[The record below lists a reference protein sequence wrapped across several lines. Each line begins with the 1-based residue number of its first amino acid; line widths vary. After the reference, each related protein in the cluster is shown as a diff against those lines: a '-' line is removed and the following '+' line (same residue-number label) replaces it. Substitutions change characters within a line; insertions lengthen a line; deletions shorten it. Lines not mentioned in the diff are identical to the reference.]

1 MNDTSE
7 QARLQAKK
15 KQLKLLMIMMLVFV
29 VAGPLLGPK
38 IFAKEFAGLSG
49 AGLYFFYIATP
60 TVFAGL
66 FFLYLFVSGK
76 RGACERQFRRTPQLA
91 QPNRV

>member
-1 MNDTSE
+1 MSDTPE

-15 KQLKLLMIMMLVFV
+15 KQLKLLMIAMLVFV

-38 IFAKEFAGLSG
+38 IFAKELSGLSG

-60 TVFAGL
+60 TAFAGL
-66 FFLYLFVSGK
+66 FFFYLFMYRRVEK
-76 RGACERQFRRTPQLA
+76 RIRGEK
-91 QPNRV
+91 

>member
-1 MNDTSE
+1 MYMHGSAFMNDTSE

-38 IFAKEFAGLSG
+38 IFAKEFSGLSG
-49 AGLYFFYIATP
+49 AGLYLFYIATP
-60 TVFAGL
+60 TAFAGL
-66 FFLYLFVSGK
+66 FLCYLFMYRRVEK
-76 RGACERQFRRTPQLA
+76 RIRGEK
-91 QPNRV
+91 